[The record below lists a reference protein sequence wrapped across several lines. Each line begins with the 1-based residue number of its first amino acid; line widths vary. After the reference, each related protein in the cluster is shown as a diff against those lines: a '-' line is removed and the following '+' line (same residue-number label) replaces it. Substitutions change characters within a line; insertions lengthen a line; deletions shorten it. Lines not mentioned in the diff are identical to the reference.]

1 MKIMKKIA
9 VAVFAGAMVFGLASC
24 GAGDDDPNNMINGSN
39 KVYTIDYTNES
50 KDVSRGYNTTAT
62 NTLVLP
68 FSLILKMRQTLLKVA
83 LWVLFLTLKKKM
95 AQRVLM

>member
-39 KVYTIDYTNES
+39 KVYTIDYTN
-50 KDVSRGYNTTAT
+50 
-62 NTLVLP
+62 
-68 FSLILKMRQTLLKVA
+68 
-83 LWVLFLTLKKKM
+83 
-95 AQRVLM
+95 